1 MVLTPAQRA
10 LAYAKRDA
18 DGVASKLIRD
28 KKFKE
33 LVDRIFET
41 GDFDLFKAEVTDA
54 QKRFAAKRGLTRKG
68 TGIIPAQYINRF
80 NRAIA
85 AGVDSPEFKDILK
98 ITGRSTEDILKL
110 NELRPGGKVG
120 AKIRSVAAAESFPE
134 SRKMTEEQKLESAK
148 KAKATRATKAAVGT
162 KYASEAELERFKIVN
177 KQKKKLNDFFK
188 NKPNAINNTEFG
200 REIKK
205 LMDVRIDKDG
215 NFFQKTR
222 PDSYYVDQAKKSKI
236 FDIFD
241 INKIEKGQRITKQ
254 TINLNIT
261 PSQFNQAFIEGQVDR
276 YFKKG
281 GRLEGQTDKLKNIDE
296 YLKTL
301 GVKVDIGDVG
311 RIGGGNKVFYE
322 SATGKF
328 PHIYDTLKNLKIPD
342 PLLTDINPTIN
353 IAGVT
358 TADKIPR
365 PEKALTKELFENAFK
380 ENDTV
385 KPFKHHDRDSFLS
398 TKRQHNA
405 LVKAEAVSTKTFGK
419 AAEQIKDLDI
429 PKGTLLKA
437 SAKGILRA
445 ISPFI
450 PFVGA
455 VGVGLG
461 AADVAKAAERGL
473 ENEELGIA
481 YLLGPELAQKY
492 SDIKDRGFSFD
503 KTTDYDD
510 PSA

>member
-1 MVLTPAQRA
+1 DPEKRAKDLAAASERRVTRRIKEKDVALTDREKNLNLEQRKN
-10 LAYAKRDA
+10 AKKYNNIIRKNPNLILKNN
-18 DGVASKLIRD
+18 KLIND
-28 KKFKE
+28 LSITVTKDGDIVK
-33 LVDRIFET
+33 VPT
-41 GDFDLFKAEVTDA
+41 GLTEEFLE
-54 QKRFAAKRGLTRKG
+54 KRGLFEIEHQRDIFKKG
-68 TGIIPAQYINRF
+68 RGKDLPYNRNLIAAPY
-80 NRAIA
+80 NRA
-85 AGVDSPEFKDILK
+85 GGFKEMAEKYIESNPDPDDPKVKKILEKAKELK
-98 ITGRSTEDILKL
+98 ITIRPNVPKGTFPTVALGYKQLSDPVERILD
-110 NELRPGGKVG
+110 VG
-120 AKIRSVAAAESFPE
+120 E
-134 SRKMTEEQKLESAK
+134 
-148 KAKATRATKAAVGT
+148 
-162 KYASEAELERFKIVN
+162 
-177 KQKKKLNDFFK
+177 
-188 NKPNAINNTEFG
+188 
-200 REIKK
+200 
-205 LMDVRIDKDG
+205 
-215 NFFQKTR
+215 
-222 PDSYYVDQAKKSKI
+222 
-236 FDIFD
+236 
-241 INKIEKGQRITKQ
+241 
-254 TINLNIT
+254 
-261 PSQFNQAFIEGQVDR
+261 
-276 YFKKG
+276 
-281 GRLEGQTDKLKNIDE
+281 
-296 YLKTL
+296 KTL
-301 GVKVDIGDVG
+301 
-311 RIGGGNKVFYE
+311 
-322 SATGKF
+322 
-328 PHIYDTLKNLKIPD
+328 NLKIASE
-342 PLLTDINPTIN
+342 L
-353 IAGVT
+353 
-358 TADKIPR
+358 PR
-365 PEKALTKELFENAFK
+365 SEKALTKELFDNAFK